1 MCRWS
6 RSNRPD
12 AVKLAGGEQDRG
24 GEQVLIL
31 AHVSRAGQGEEHA
44 TAALPR
50 DHGPRARLVKAVV
63 YSRYGA
69 TPVLTQAADPACP
82 DDGVVIAV
90 GATGV
95 CRSDWHAWK
104 GHDPVALPHIGGHEF
119 AGVVVTA
126 GPEVRRWRSGDRV
139 TVPFACGCGRC
150 EHCLAGNAQV
160 CPRQTQPGFT
170 GPGSFAELVAVH
182 AADANLVA
190 LPGGLDFVT
199 AACLGCRFATAFR
212 AVTAH
217 GRVRP
222 GDWLAV
228 HGCGGV
234 GLSAVMI
241 GAALG
246 ARVLAVDVSAAARA
260 RARELGAEAA
270 VDAGTA
276 DMPAAIGE
284 VTGGGAHVSI
294 DALGSP
300 AVAADSVTCL
310 RRRGRHVQVGL
321 LPGGPVPLPMDLI
334 IARELEIYG
343 SHGMAARDYPA
354 MLRDGRGRHAAPRP
368 AGRRGDRARQ
378 DAAGPWPRWTARIAP
393 PG

>member
-1 MCRWS
+1 M
-6 RSNRPD
+6 
-12 AVKLAGGEQDRG
+12 
-24 GEQVLIL
+24 
-31 AHVSRAGQGEEHA
+31 
-44 TAALPR
+44 
-50 DHGPRARLVKAVV
+50 KAVV
-63 YSRYGA
+63 YSGYGA
-69 TPVLTQAADPACP
+69 TPVLAQVADPACP
-82 DDGVVIAV
+82 ADGVVIAV

-126 GPEVRRWRSGDRV
+126 GPEVTAWHAGDRV

-150 EHCLAGNAQV
+150 EHCLAGDAQV

-170 GPGSFAELVAVH
+170 GPGSFAEFVAVH

-190 LPGGLDFVT
+190 LPAGLDFVT

-270 VDAGTA
+270 VEADAEGVA
-276 DMPAAIGE
+276 DAIA
-284 VTGGGAHVSI
+284 TITRGGAHVSI
-294 DALGSP
+294 DAFGSP
-300 AVAADSVTCL
+300 ALAADSVRCL

-321 LPGGPVPLPMDLI
+321 LPGGPVPLPMDLV

-343 SHGMAARDYPA
+343 SHGMAARDYPGMLKMVADGTLRPGLLVGEVIALGQVGRALAA
-354 MLRDGRGRHAAPRP
+354 MDEPGSG
-368 AGRRGDRARQ
+368 AGMTMVSL
-378 DAAGPWPRWTARIAP
+378 AG
-393 PG
+393 